1 MDFLNFAAMEPFMKA
16 TPQWWIDERQM
27 QEVFQNIHIITHARR
42 KKRFLPNVGAALF
55 LRRAA
60 MIAAR
65 NGAVC
70 DGERRHFARGGPFGT
85 KKAGLSQETGLA
97 LTER

>member
-1 MDFLNFAAMEPFMKA
+1 MKA

-27 QEVFQNIHIITHARR
+27 QEVFQNIDIIAHVRR
-42 KKRFLPNVGAALF
+42 KRGFFSNVSAALS
-55 LRRAA
+55 LSPAA
-60 MIAAR
+60 MTAAR
-65 NGAVC
+65 DGAVC
-70 DGERRHFARGGPFGT
+70 DGKRRHFARGGPVCT

>member
-1 MDFLNFAAMEPFMKA
+1 
-16 TPQWWIDERQM
+16 
-27 QEVFQNIHIITHARR
+27 
-42 KKRFLPNVGAALF
+42 
-55 LRRAA
+55 

-65 NGAVC
+65 NGVVC